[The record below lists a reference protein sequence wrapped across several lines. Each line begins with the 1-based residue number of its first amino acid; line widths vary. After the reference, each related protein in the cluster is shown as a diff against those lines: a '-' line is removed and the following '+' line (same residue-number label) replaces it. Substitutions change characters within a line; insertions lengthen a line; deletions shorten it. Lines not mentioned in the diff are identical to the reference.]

1 MSYPLALLQGSLI
14 LLVFSLG
21 YLLLRRKSTF
31 ALQRLHLLAG
41 LALSLL
47 PFVWHQLPQLQPANA
62 VRISLPVLD
71 VTAGPA
77 DLSSTNAASR
87 IDWLSKLYLT
97 GALLS
102 LLPALGSVLQLLR
115 WLAGGRFEKR
125 PQFTLVHTQG
135 RPHGLCSFARW
146 VFVPAGTALSP
157 AFLLHEE
164 GHVKLVH
171 SADKLLLQLVA
182 TVFWFVPWV
191 YWLRRELELLHE
203 LQADAYAVKEL
214 HPHTYATELSAYALG
229 VPAQLLFNPL
239 FKSKHQLLTRI
250 TMLNKQTLQNSK
262 LAVAILS
269 MSLLLSCAHSMV
281 QGDGLSATSV
291 DLETETTHE
300 AVEVMPEYPGGMDAL
315 LNYMGTAVKYP
326 ASAKKDSVEGIVI
339 IQFVVTRLGDVAE
352 AQILRGIHPDI
363 DLEALRAVRAMP
375 KWTPG
380 KIKGKAVNVQY
391 NLPFRF
397 VLSSDKAE

>member
-1 MSYPLALLQGSLI
+1 
-14 LLVFSLG
+14 
-21 YLLLRRKSTF
+21 
-31 ALQRLHLLAG
+31 
-41 LALSLL
+41 
-47 PFVWHQLPQLQPANA
+47 
-62 VRISLPVLD
+62 
-71 VTAGPA
+71 
-77 DLSSTNAASR
+77 
-87 IDWLSKLYLT
+87 
-97 GALLS
+97 
-102 LLPALGSVLQLLR
+102 
-115 WLAGGRFEKR
+115 
-125 PQFTLVHTQG
+125 
-135 RPHGLCSFARW
+135 
-146 VFVPAGTALSP
+146 
-157 AFLLHEE
+157 
-164 GHVKLVH
+164 
-171 SADKLLLQLVA
+171 
-182 TVFWFVPWV
+182 
-191 YWLRRELELLHE
+191 
-203 LQADAYAVKEL
+203 
-214 HPHTYATELSAYALG
+214 
-229 VPAQLLFNPL
+229 
-239 FKSKHQLLTRI
+239 
-250 TMLNKQTLQNSK
+250 MLNKQTLQNSK

-300 AVEVMPEYPGGMDAL
+300 VVKDMPEYPGGMDAL

-326 ASAKKDSVEGIVI
+326 ASAKEDSVEGIVI